1 MDAVLAP
8 LMAQAALACAGML
21 RHRSHHVHS
30 VDEVFL
36 GHQDGLRMD
45 QDDHGSDHRTE
56 HDRRSDCDN
65 HSGLDYDIYAYF
77 FYKANQ
83 RVRRSVLGTETSIKL
98 YSLGV
103 LKATEDKEDIAL

>member
-1 MDAVLAP
+1 
-8 LMAQAALACAGML
+8 MAQAALACAGML
-21 RHRSHHVHS
+21 CHRSHHVHS

-36 GHQDGLRMD
+36 GHQYGLEVE
-45 QDDHGSDHRTE
+45 QDDHGTE
-56 HDRRSDCDN
+56 HDRWSDRDS